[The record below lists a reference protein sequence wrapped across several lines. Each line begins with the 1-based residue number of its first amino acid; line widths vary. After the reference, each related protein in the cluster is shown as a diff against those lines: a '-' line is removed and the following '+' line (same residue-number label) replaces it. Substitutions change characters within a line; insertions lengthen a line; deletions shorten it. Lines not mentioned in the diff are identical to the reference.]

1 MNLQSYDQLLL
12 TFKNSE
18 MENPTVYPWWLSQ
31 AYHLVKHSVNLLH
44 FCTAESYFK
53 NPELSAYVA
62 KLVGGE
68 LHHDKLLL
76 NDLKFLRKELQAESP
91 YVRSLIANQYFQ
103 IHRYNPYYFLGYVY
117 LLEKIAIDFGSELSR
132 KVKEKYHGGYSFLK
146 VHGEEDVE
154 HVREALHFIEKL
166 PSKDREAVFQGFND
180 SVVLYQNLMTQ
191 TQTQK
196 HLSPAA

>member
-1 MNLQSYDQLLL
+1 M
-12 TFKNSE
+12 
-18 MENPTVYPWWLSQ
+18 
-31 AYHLVKHSVNLLH
+31 KHSVNLLH

-53 NPELSAYVA
+53 NPELSAYIA

-117 LLEKIAIDFGSELSR
+117 LLEKLAIDFGSELSR

-146 VHGEEDVE
+146 VHGEED
-154 HVREALHFIEKL
+154 
-166 PSKDREAVFQGFND
+166 
-180 SVVLYQNLMTQ
+180 
-191 TQTQK
+191 
-196 HLSPAA
+196 